1 MSESEKESVIE
12 SVSAQYKTATSESER
27 DERDSSTNLM
37 GCSLY
42 TQQGECNYDELK
54 VRTNVQAEPS
64 SGQVG

>member
-12 SVSAQYKTATSESER
+12 SVSAQYKTATSES
-27 DERDSSTNLM
+27 ERDSSTNLM